1 VDSGVDLRTS
11 EALSA
16 HTLSRFSLR
25 SRLLVLASLVLLV
38 SLGLVG
44 IALDSAFYRSAES
57 ALQARM
63 ESYVYLVLA
72 ATDVSTEGSLQVDGD
87 LGDPRLSRPGSG
99 IYVHMHGDLD
109 HWDSPSTL
117 GLDLPELQAAV
128 AGDTR
133 FTPPGPES
141 TWFTYQYG
149 VAWEVAEASVLPFT
163 VTVLVDPAGIQSE
176 VAAFR
181 QGLWTSLGA
190 AGVLLVI
197 AQLVM
202 FGLGLRPLRHI
213 AGDVE
218 RVESGR
224 AGHLEGRYP
233 RELDPLVRNVNRL
246 LITEKANQKRYRN
259 ALDSLAH
266 SLKTPLAA
274 IQAGLA
280 RVWRTCPTRR
290 HRSCN
295 NRWTKCTT
303 W

>member
-1 VDSGVDLRTS
+1 
-11 EALSA
+11 
-16 HTLSRFSLR
+16 
-25 SRLLVLASLVLLV
+25 
-38 SLGLVG
+38 
-44 IALDSAFYRSAES
+44 
-57 ALQARM
+57 
-63 ESYVYLVLA
+63 
-72 ATDVSTEGSLQVDGD
+72 
-87 LGDPRLSRPGSG
+87 
-99 IYVHMHGDLD
+99 MHGDLD

-128 AGDTR
+128 AGDIR

-141 TWFTYQYG
+141 IWFTYQYG
-149 VAWEVAEASVLPFT
+149 VAWEVAEARVLPFT
-163 VTVLVDPAGIQSE
+163 VTVLADPAGIESE

-280 RVWRTCPTRR
+280 DLPDEKASDLQQSLDEMHHLVTTRLQRASASTRR
-290 HRSCN
+290 TLSTPVPVKEQADRVLGSLAKVHSQKMIEVDVSIPVELAFNGEQRDLLELLGAPGSEWMTMVPVLTQTGARNCCN
-295 NRWTKCTT
+295 VVCAVMNRLKVTGWG
-303 W
+303 